1 MNHSL
6 KRQLSV
12 VFFSDIVGYTLLMGK
27 DEDLAFELMKKNVA
41 YHQQVFE
48 KFNGRLIKE
57 LGDGILAVFDSADVA
72 LKASLEIQKLW
83 LSTPDVKLRIGL
95 HSGEIIFENNDVFG
109 DAVNVASRIQ
119 SIGVPSCVLFS
130 NEVLLQIKDHRPFP
144 YVNLG
149 LFILKN
155 VERKLELFA
164 LTSEP
169 LAIPKRQEMIKTVK
183 FQERQTWKYWLGIAA
198 LFGVIGFLI
207 WTIIWNPNNS
217 LENDK
222 SVAVLPLKNLNAD
235 PSKEYFSDGLTED
248 IITQLSKINSL
259 SVISRSSTVLYKN
272 SQESNAEIAFALGV
286 STLLEGSV
294 QWSGEKIRIR
304 VQLIDVTSN
313 QAIWAETYDLDK
325 VEDLFEV
332 QSSIAESIAAK
343 LEANVTLDE
352 INQIKKLP
360 TASFDAYQEYL
371 IGRSLYYEYEMKSNL
386 KAIESF
392 KKAIEI
398 DADFAL
404 AWAGLGDSYAQM
416 SGIFDRGSVWID
428 SALNSGKTAIQ
439 KDSRLAEGFKALGV
453 AYYYNN
459 QYSLATE
466 YFEKA
471 VEISNNH
478 AQALGNLATLYFV
491 SGQLDKSL
499 DLQRKAVGLNPR
511 SFVPSQVLGWNYRL
525 LENQK
530 EAQFWLRKSL
540 AIKPTYDTYEQL
552 GLSFI
557 ADGKMDSVSA
567 QIPRIIA
574 LEKDNPYIFQ
584 AAGILAFLKKDFK
597 LAKSLFEDAM
607 IKNPNWDSD
616 PYFNAPVF
624 LAYLLKNDLSYMIST
639 EGKTIDAQELIDRK
653 LANYEEVLSG
663 NEPDKDFAFF
673 AAGLEAIKGNNLNA
687 MNYLETAKELNFQDY
702 VMIENNVIFNNLRS
716 SPDFILYLEKIKGE
730 IRVMSLNSWAKNLLK
745 ATSFEGIN

>member
-1 MNHSL
+1 MNHRL
-6 KRQLSV
+6 NRHLSV

-27 DEDLAFELMKKNVA
+27 DEDRAFQLMKKNVA
-41 YHQQVFE
+41 FHQQAFE
-48 KFNGRLIKE
+48 SFNGKLIKE
-57 LGDGILAVFDSADVA
+57 LGDGILAVFESADDA

-83 LSTPDVKLRIGL
+83 DSDPEVKLRIGL

-130 NEVLLQIKDHRPFP
+130 NEVLLQIKELDLFP
-144 YVNLG
+144 AVNLG

-164 LTSEP
+164 LTTEP

-183 FQERQTWKYWLGIAA
+183 YQERQSWKYWVGIAT
-198 LFGVIGFLI
+198 LVGVIGFLI
-207 WTIIWNPNNS
+207 WTIIWNPGNPW
-217 LENDK
+217 ENDK

-259 SVISRSSTVLYKN
+259 RVISRSSTVLYKN

-304 VQLIDVTSN
+304 VQLIDVNSN
-313 QAIWAETYDLDK
+313 QAIWAETYDLEK

-332 QSSIAESIAAK
+332 QTKIAESIAGK

-371 IGRSLYYEYEMKSNL
+371 IGRSLYYEYEMESNQ

-392 KKAIEI
+392 KKALEI
-398 DADFAL
+398 DDDFAL
-404 AWAGLGDSYAQM
+404 AWAGLGDAYAQM
-416 SGIFDRGSVWID
+416 FGIFDRGSVWVD
-428 SALNSGKTAIQ
+428 SALNAGKTAIK
-439 KDSRLAEGFKALGV
+439 KDSRLAEGYKAMGV
-453 AYYYNN
+453 TYYYNN
-459 QYSLATE
+459 QYPLATD

-471 VEISNNH
+471 IAISNNH

-511 SFVPSQVLGWNYRL
+511 SFVPSQVLGWNFRL

-540 AIKPTYDTYEQL
+540 TLKPIYDTYEQL
-552 GLSFI
+552 GLSFL
-557 ADGKMDSVSA
+557 AEEKMDSVSA
-567 QIPRIIA
+567 QIPKI
-574 LEKDNPYIFQ
+574 LELDKNNPYTFQ

-597 LAKSLFEDAM
+597 LAKSLFEDA
-607 IKNPNWDSD
+607 IKSNPNWDSD
-616 PYFNAPVF
+616 PYFNSPVF
-624 LAYLLKNDLSYMIST
+624 LAYLMKNDLTYIISP
-639 EGKTIDAQELIDRK
+639 EGNTIDAQELIERK
-653 LANYEEVLSG
+653 LGNYKEMLAG
-663 NEPDKDFAFF
+663 NEHDKDFAFF
-673 AAGLEAIKGNNLNA
+673 AAGLEAIQGNNQAA
-687 MNYLETAKELNFQDY
+687 MSYLEKARELKFQDY
-702 VMIENNVIFNNLRS
+702 VMLEKNVIFDKLRS
-716 SPDFILYLEKIKGE
+716 NPDFILYLEKIKGD
-730 IRVMSLNSWAKNLLK
+730 IRVMSLNSWANSHL
-745 ATSFEGIN
+745 

>member
-48 KFNGRLIKE
+48 QFNGRLIKE
-57 LGDGILAVFDSADVA
+57 LGDGILGVFESADDA
-72 LKASLEIQKLW
+72 LKASLEIQNIWASDPKV
-83 LSTPDVKLRIGL
+83 TLRIGL
-95 HSGEIIFENNDVFG
+95 HAGEIIFENNDIFG

-130 NEVLLQIKDHRPFP
+130 NEVSLQIKDLSLFP
-144 YVNLG
+144 KINLG
-149 LFILKN
+149 FFILKN
-155 VERKLELFA
+155 VTRKLELFA
-164 LTSEP
+164 LTAEP
-169 LAIPKRQEMIKTVK
+169 LAIPKRQQMIKTVK
-183 FQERQTWKYWLGIAA
+183 FQERQSWKYWLGIIA
-198 LFGVIGFLI
+198 LICVIGFLI
-207 WTIIWNPNNS
+207 WTIIWNPSNPW
-217 LENDK
+217 ENDK

-259 SVISRSSTVLYKN
+259 KVISRSSAVLYKN
-272 SQESNAEIAFALGV
+272 SQESNSEIAFALGV

-304 VQLIDVTSN
+304 VQLIDVNSN

-325 VEDLFEV
+325 VKDLFAV

-352 INQIKKLP
+352 INQLKKRP

-371 IGRSLYYEYEMKSNL
+371 IGREHYYEYELDQNL
-386 KAIESF
+386 LAIESF
-392 KKAIEI
+392 KKAIVLDEN
-398 DADFAL
+398 FAL
-404 AWAGLGDSYAQM
+404 AWAGLADSYAQM
-416 SGIFDRGSVWID
+416 EGVFYQGTVWID
-428 SALNSGKTAIQ
+428 SALNSGKEGIN
-439 KDSRLAEGFKALGV
+439 KDPRLAEPYKALGV
-453 AYYYNN
+453 TYYYNN
-459 QYSLATE
+459 QYALATD
-466 YFEKA
+466 YLEKA
-471 VEISNNH
+471 VEISHNH
-478 AQALGNLATLYFV
+478 AQAIGNLATVYFV
-491 SGQLDKSL
+491 SGKLDKSL
-499 DLQRKAVGLNPR
+499 DLQRKAVGLNPK
-511 SFVPSQVLGWNYRL
+511 SFIPLQMLGWNFRL

-530 EAQFWLRKSL
+530 EAQFWFRKSL
-540 AIKPTYDTYEQL
+540 ALKPSYDTYEQL
-552 GLSFI
+552 GLSFL
-557 ADGKMDSVSA
+557 AEGKLDSVAA
-567 QIPRIIA
+567 QIPKIVA
-574 LEKDNPYIFQ
+574 LDKINPYYLQ
-584 AAGILAFLKKDFK
+584 SAGILAFMKKDFK
-597 LAKSLFEDAM
+597 LAKDIFEEAM
-607 IKNPNWDSD
+607 KIKSNWDSD

-624 LAYLLKNDLSYMIST
+624 LAYLLKNDLSYMISA
-639 EGKTIDAQELIDRK
+639 EEKTIGAQELIDRK

-673 AAGLEAIKGNNLNA
+673 AAGLEAIKGNNQIA

-730 IRVMSLNSWAKNLLK
+730 IRKMSLNSWVN
-745 ATSFEGIN
+745 SPH

>member
-1 MNHSL
+1 MKHSL

-12 VFFSDIVGYTLLMGK
+12 VFFSDIVGYTLLMGQ

-57 LGDGILAVFDSADVA
+57 LGDGILAIFDSADAA

-83 LSTPDVKLRIGL
+83 LSTPNVKLRIGL

-130 NEVLLQIKDHRPFP
+130 NEVLLQIKDHSPFP

-183 FQERQTWKYWLGIAA
+183 YQERQSWKYWLGIAA
-198 LFGVIGFLI
+198 LFAVIGFLI
-207 WTIIWNPNNS
+207 WTIIWNPSNPW
-217 LENDK
+217 ETDK

-259 SVISRSSTVLYKN
+259 KVISRSSAVLYKN
-272 SQESNAEIAFALGV
+272 SQESNSEIAFALGV

-304 VQLIDVTSN
+304 VQLIDVNSN
-313 QAIWAETYDLDK
+313 QAIWAETYDLEK
-325 VEDLFEV
+325 VEDLFMV

-352 INQIKKLP
+352 INQLKKRP

-371 IGRSLYYEYEMKSNL
+371 IGREHYYEYELDQNL
-386 KAIESF
+386 LAIESF
-392 KKAIEI
+392 KKAIALDEN
-398 DADFAL
+398 FAL
-404 AWAGLGDSYAQM
+404 AWAGLADSYAQM
-416 SGIFDRGSVWID
+416 EGVFYQGTVWID
-428 SALNSGKTAIQ
+428 SALNAGKEGIN
-439 KDSRLAEGFKALGV
+439 KDPRLAEPYKALGV
-453 AYYYNN
+453 TYYYNN
-459 QYSLATE
+459 QYALATD
-466 YFEKA
+466 YLEKA
-471 VEISNNH
+471 VKISNNH
-478 AQALGNLATLYFV
+478 AQSLGNLATVYFE

-499 DLQRKAVGLNPR
+499 DLQRKAVGLNPK
-511 SFVPSQVLGWNYRL
+511 SFVPLQILGWNYRL

-530 EAQFWLRKSL
+530 EAQFWFRKSL
-540 AIKPTYDTYEQL
+540 SLKTSSDTYEQL
-552 GLSFI
+552 GLSFL
-557 ADGKMDSVSA
+557 AEGELDSVSA
-567 QIPRIIA
+567 LIPRIVA
-574 LEKDNPYIFQ
+574 LDKNNPYSLQ
-584 AAGILAFLKKDFK
+584 SAGILAFMKKDFK
-597 LAKSLFEDAM
+597 LAKKIFEEAM
-607 IKNPNWDSD
+607 KLKSNWDSD
-616 PYFNAPVF
+616 PYFSSPVF
-624 LAYLLKNDLSYMIST
+624 LAYLLKKDIGYIIGA

-653 LANYEEVLSG
+653 LANYEEVVNSSK
-663 NEPDKDFAFF
+663 PYKDFALF
-673 AAGLEAIKGNNLNA
+673 AAALEVLKGNNSQA
-687 MNYLETAKELNFQDY
+687 MEYLELAKELQFQDY
-702 VMIENNVIFNNLRS
+702 IMIDSNVLFDNLKS
-716 SPDFILYLEKIKGE
+716 SSDFILYLERIKGE
-730 IRVMSLNSWAKNLLK
+730 IRVMGLNSWAN
-745 ATSFEGIN
+745 NQH